1 VGKRE
6 RPVVYRKD
14 SERTHYRRQKYWKE
28 ASQGSANIGS
38 FFTTK
43 SLQLMP
49 KSEMNVNID
58 DVTLQ
63 PNPAEEMAVELGLDV
78 LDFCISQL
86 EDDCTMIMSDTEVDE
101 NEFEVSAKIIVTRK
115 SKLTNLG
122 NRLLKSMQITPSQI
136 PRPFRQSQLKLK
148 LLANGSRL
156 MMRTH
161 QDQQISSQLLKDV
174 CRMRRN

>member
-1 VGKRE
+1 
-6 RPVVYRKD
+6 
-14 SERTHYRRQKYWKE
+14 
-28 ASQGSANIGS
+28 
-38 FFTTK
+38 
-43 SLQLMP
+43 MP

-101 NEFEVSAKIIVTRK
+101 NEFKVSAKIIVMRK

-122 NRLLKSMQITPSQI
+122 NRLLKSMQITPLQI

-156 MMRTH
+156 MIRTH

-174 CRMRRN
+174 CRM

>member
-1 VGKRE
+1 VGKHE
-6 RPVVYRKD
+6 RPMVYRKD

-28 ASQGSANIGS
+28 ASQGCANIGS
-38 FFTTK
+38 FFMTK

-101 NEFEVSAKIIVTRK
+101 NEFEVSAKIIVMRK

-122 NRLLKSMQITPSQI
+122 NRLLKSVQITALQI
-136 PRPFRQSQLKLK
+136 PTRRPFRQSQLKLK

-156 MMRTH
+156 VMKMY
-161 QDQQISSQLLKDV
+161 QDLLTSL
-174 CRMRRN
+174 